1 VIWKYQPQAKL
12 QAQKV
17 NYWFSFALIVKIIF
31 TDNIYMNVAL
41 ETIIAFTASTITYI
55 ISRLKCICN
64 STSSFNETE
73 EDNY

>member
-1 VIWKYQPQAKL
+1 
-12 QAQKV
+12 
-17 NYWFSFALIVKIIF
+17 
-31 TDNIYMNVAL
+31 MNVAL